1 MHAGGNRF
9 LVRLARPEDRDS
21 IGQVER
27 SAFPTADE
35 ARLVEALV
43 AAGDATLSL
52 VAEAGGSIIGHALCS
67 RMRVEADGLEIRAVG
82 LAPVA
87 VLPDCQGQGIGS
99 ALIGEALALSRAA
112 GEADDVRAR
121 RPGLLSPLRFLDRG
135 GEACS
140 LRLMPATISWR
151 STLPAR
157 SDRASGKADYAPAF
171 AALEQVE

>member
-1 MHAGGNRF
+1 MEAGGNRF

-35 ARLVEALV
+35 ARLVHALV
-43 AAGDATLSL
+43 AAGAATLSM
-52 VAEAGGSIIGHALCS
+52 VAELDGQLVGHALCS

-99 ALIGEALALSRAA
+99 ALIGEALALSHAA
-112 GEADDVRAR
+112 GEEMVFVLGDPAYYR
-121 RPGLLSPLRFLDRG
+121 RFGFSMEAASPFASPYAGDYFMALDFAGDAEPRIG
-135 GEACS
+135 
-140 LRLMPATISWR
+140 R
-151 STLPAR
+151 
-157 SDRASGKADYAPAF
+157 ADYAPAF
-171 AALEQVE
+171 TALERVE